1 MRRPYCQCSTCT
13 VTNKC
18 IHTPAFVEVVCPLSP
33 WCSTSGCFRLGLL
46 QFSRLENANQENI
59 TTSSWQEEHSRLLIV
74 VSRLSSASLHHRAQ
88 KVHLIK
94 WKVIKKC
101 SFKSR
106 SEKNQQCI
114 AKWRTAPML
123 IPPFATLMQIKTK
136 NTSFAAKEDRSD
148 A

>member
-1 MRRPYCQCSTCT
+1 MCYISKQGKRKEGGATLPTSSRMRRPYCQCSTCT

-59 TTSSWQEEHSRLLIV
+59 TTSSWQEEYSRLLIV
-74 VSRLSSASLHHRAQ
+74 VSRLSSASLHHRTQ

-94 WKVIKKC
+94 TSLKGLPI
-101 SFKSR
+101 FQLA
-106 SEKNQQCI
+106 E
-114 AKWRTAPML
+114 T
-123 IPPFATLMQIKTK
+123 MQLVEIIW
-136 NTSFAAKEDRSD
+136 NSHVRNV
-148 A
+148 